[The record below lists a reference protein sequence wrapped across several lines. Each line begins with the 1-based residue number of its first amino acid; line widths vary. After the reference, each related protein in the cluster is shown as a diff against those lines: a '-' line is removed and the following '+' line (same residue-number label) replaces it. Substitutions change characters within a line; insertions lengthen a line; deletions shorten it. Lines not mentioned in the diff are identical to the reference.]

1 VTRRPLLIEVVA
13 RSTTAAA
20 VSAYQDAHPRSD
32 LVEIRLD
39 TITDLRLDQ
48 VLSAAG
54 RPKLLTARSRGQ
66 GGAMAGEDRTA
77 LLRRIAAS
85 KAEWMDIETQD
96 LDAPDLQRPGGPRR
110 ILSWHDINGTPLDL
124 GERMRPLL
132 AARGVD
138 LVKIVTFAE
147 VAGDNLRVRDL
158 LRGAPRGRVVAFAM
172 GPKGTASRILAA
184 KWGSAAT
191 FAPRRG
197 APVSAPGQ
205 VSIEELEDLYRWR
218 AIGPSTGILG
228 VLGSPVGASL
238 SPAMHNAALA
248 ALGLD
253 LVYLPFEAST
263 LAEFLPVFSE
273 LRVRGLSVTHPFKE
287 AILSHL
293 DVIDPEARRCGAA
306 NTVVKVWNRLEG
318 HNTDVEAAVAPLR
331 AWLPLAGARV
341 AVIGAGG
348 AARALVEGLV
358 RERARVAV
366 FSRTPARAR
375 ALARVAGAVH
385 RPMARLKTFACDLV
399 VNATPVG
406 MATAGDAAKPG
417 RAPVPVTWLKAPR
430 LYDLIY
436 NPAETPLMARARA
449 RGIEVRGGIE
459 MFIMQGAEQFRL
471 FTGRPAPIEV
481 MRRAVEE
488 ALAWRAT
495 EDRARLAG
503 PVAGEP
509 AGRRRPRAMDGAPGG
524 RRRAR
529 AGAARG
535 GRHGRR

>member
-20 VSAYQDAHPRSD
+20 LRAYREAHPRAD

-39 TITDLRLDQ
+39 AIKDLRLDHI
-48 VLSAAG
+48 LSATG
-54 RPKLLTARSRGQ
+54 RPKLLTVRSRGQ
-66 GGAMAGEDRTA
+66 GGAMAGEERVA
-77 LLRRIAAS
+77 LLRRVAAS

-96 LDAPDLQRPGGPRR
+96 LDVPDLHRAGGPRR
-110 ILSWHDINGTPLDL
+110 IVSWHDISGTPLDL
-124 GERMRPLL
+124 ADRVRPLL
-132 AARGVD
+132 GARGVD

-147 VAGDNLRVRDL
+147 VAGDNLRLRDL
-158 LRGAPRGRVVAFAM
+158 LRGAPRGRLIAFAM
-172 GPKGTASRILAA
+172 GAKGTASRILAA

-191 FAPRRG
+191 YAPRRD
-197 APVSAPGQ
+197 APASAPGQ
-205 VSIEELEDLYRWR
+205 VSIEELEEVYRWR

-238 SPAMHNAALA
+238 SPVMHNAAFA

-273 LRVRGLSVTHPFKE
+273 LRLRGLSVTHPFKE
-287 AILSHL
+287 AILPHL
-293 DVIDPEARRCGAA
+293 DVMTPEARRCGAA

-318 HNTDVEAAVAPLR
+318 YNTDVEAAVAPLR
-331 AWLPLAGARV
+331 DWLPLAGSRV

-348 AARALVEGLV
+348 AARALVNGLV
-358 RERARVAV
+358 RERARVAI
-366 FSRTPARAR
+366 FSRTPQRAR
-375 ALARVAGAVH
+375 ALARATGAVH
-385 RPMARLKTFACDLV
+385 RPMARLKTFACDLI

-406 MATAGDAAKPG
+406 MAGPG
-417 RAPVPVTWLKAPR
+417 MAMTGRTPDRGRMPVPVAWLKAPR

-449 RGIEVRGGIE
+449 RGIEARGGID
-459 MFIMQGAEQFRL
+459 MFIRQGAEQFRL
-471 FTGRPAPIEV
+471 FTGRPAPVDV
-481 MRRAVEE
+481 MRRAVDE
-488 ALAWRAT
+488 ALARRVSTVPGA
-495 EDRARLAG
+495 DQGGPGRPGAG
-503 PVAGEP
+503 K
-509 AGRRRPRAMDGAPGG
+509 
-524 RRRAR
+524 
-529 AGAARG
+529 G